1 MRKSPTQDPA
11 ASGRGPPTP
20 QCPDEG
26 RGSRSGETGRQAAV
40 GESPTPTH
48 LTQEHAASLPE
59 RRPSAM
65 PGERWSR
72 DSGDLPKSATE
83 HRWPTVGTYVGN
95 SESRPAPRPPSMAP
109 VPTFLEPAESP
120 ASWHV
125 VPALPQPRGW
135 PELRAQLVTASAPC
149 ACPHPFPHAQCT
161 PVTPETL
168 CSRTDL
174 RLANTPKQEHS
185 PGMVAGFS

>member
-1 MRKSPTQDPA
+1 MGAARPHPSARMKAEGPALGKPA
-11 ASGRGPPTP
+11 ARPRLEKAQPPHTS
-20 QCPDEG
+20 
-26 RGSRSGETGRQAAV
+26 SRSM
-40 GESPTPTH
+40 
-48 LTQEHAASLPE
+48 LLASRKDAL
-59 RRPSAM
+59 SAM
-65 PGERWSR
+65 PGERWSPE
-72 DSGDLPKSATE
+72 SGDLPKSATE

-95 SESRPAPRPPSMAP
+95 SESRPVPRPPSMAP

-120 ASWHV
+120 ASCRV

-168 CSRTDL
+168 CSRTDS